1 MVRDHR
7 DRKPAFFAKL
17 FVLSLF
23 YGSGGAKFSET
34 LQRTEAFKVPAL
46 NNLLAEGS
54 AESAAVHPRSLHHG
68 VAGLNRPRHSG
79 EWPLPVLGRL
89 RSMAPTYNPAALR
102 QLHLPAGLL
111 VWDEDVRPIMFSAN

>member
-46 NNLLAEGS
+46 NNLLAES
-54 AESAAVHPRSLHHG
+54 AESYAIESL
-68 VAGLNRPRHSG
+68 P
-79 EWPLPVLGRL
+79 
-89 RSMAPTYNPAALR
+89 
-102 QLHLPAGLL
+102 
-111 VWDEDVRPIMFSAN
+111 